1 MGMEDK
7 YKKAFVIWFSVII
20 VGLILVSIVFVS
32 KDSKEIEVT
41 ESSQV
46 EQESLVDTESN
57 SNSILESRDTETL
70 ALAESNLIYEE
81 TENNSVDEPKQNYK
95 TDTNSETQAKVVIK
109 DNKKEKAVLINMYN
123 KIIEN
128 YDETYDFVFCG
139 EDIGD
144 DELGFNMGIKPDMYK
159 TYFCKKSIDKFTS
172 SIYLAVCAEDGK
184 VEEVKKQLYK
194 YKDKLTIEFE
204 SVPSEIE
211 RIQSADIIQHG
222 DYVYFILLGK
232 IDKTASAEQV
242 RDQQKLNN
250 KKAVEVV
257 SNDLNYENVPEDI
270 KEDKKFQM
278 IYDVEYEIN
287 IPEIK
292 SKPQNISSETEENIT
307 PEESEQ
313 AAIEETH
320 EGNLSEET
328 ISN

>member
-20 VGLILVSIVFVS
+20 LGLILVSIVFVN

-46 EQESLVDTESN
+46 EQKSLVATE
-57 SNSILESRDTETL
+57 SNSILESTETY
-70 ALAESNLIYEE
+70 ALIESTSIAEE
-81 TENNSVDEPKQNYK
+81 TESNSVEKSKQNNK
-95 TDTNSETQAKVVIK
+95 TDTSSETQAKIVIK
-109 DNKKEKAVLINMYN
+109 DNKKEKAILINMYN

-128 YDETYDFVFCG
+128 YDSMYDFVYIG
-139 EDIGD
+139 ESIGD
-144 DELGFNMGIKPDMYK
+144 DELGFDMGIKPDMYK

-172 SIYLAVCAEDGK
+172 SIYLAVCAEDDK

-204 SVPSEIE
+204 SVPAEIE

-222 DYVYFILLGK
+222 DYIYFILLGK

-242 RDQQKLNN
+242 REQQKLNN

-270 KEDKKFQM
+270 KEDRKFQM
-278 IYDVEYEIN
+278 ISDVGYEIN

-292 SKPQNISSETEENIT
+292 SKPQNISSETEEDIT

-313 AAIEETH
+313 AAIEETQ
-320 EGNLSEET
+320 ESNLSEET